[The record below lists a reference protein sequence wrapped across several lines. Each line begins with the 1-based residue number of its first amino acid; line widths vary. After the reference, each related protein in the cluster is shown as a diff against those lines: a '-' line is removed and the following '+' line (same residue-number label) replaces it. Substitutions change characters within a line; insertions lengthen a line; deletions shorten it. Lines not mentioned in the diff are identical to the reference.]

1 MTTPTPP
8 RLSLWLSLAL
18 LLSSCGGSDAPT
30 APGLHV
36 QQVTVFGDSLS
47 DVGTYG
53 PLTGEAAKPGKFT
66 VNPGLV
72 WAEVVAARYG
82 VTLKPRRLVGDGPQA
97 QVVGGNDYAE
107 GGARVALLPGVSALG
122 RNDDVTP
129 VRAQISARLAQG
141 PMGSH
146 ELVLLAAG
154 GNDLYAQFDAA
165 FWSRPAGQDEAEAL
179 AQATAGVDEAA
190 DALAAEVQRLLQH
203 GAPLVVLGLA
213 LDFSSNPFAQRW
225 LDEKQRRQVRVW
237 AQRFEQRLQAA
248 LGQPPGLVWVDWGPL
263 GERLL
268 AQPGTYGLIDVQTP
282 ACSNTTPSPSA
293 VFCSAETL
301 VQPDAAD
308 RFLYADDFH
317 FTPRGHALLAE
328 EVLKKLKALAH

>member
-1 MTTPTPP
+1 MKTPTPP

-18 LLSSCGGSDAPT
+18 LLSSCGGSDSSPAPS
-30 APGLHV
+30 LHV

-53 PLTGEAAKPGKFT
+53 PLAGEAAKPGKFT

-82 VTLKPRRLVGDGPQA
+82 VALKPRRLVGDGPQA

-141 PMGSH
+141 PMTKN

-165 FWSRPAGQDEAEAL
+165 FWSRPPGVDEGQAL
-179 AQATAGVDEAA
+179 AQATAGVDQAA
-190 DALAAEVQRLLQH
+190 DDLAAEVQRLLQH

-225 LDEKQRRQVRVW
+225 LDEKQRRQVRTW
-237 AQRFEQRLQAA
+237 AQRFEQRLRAA

-263 GERLL
+263 GERIQ
-268 AQPGTYGLIDVQTP
+268 AQPATYGLIDVQTP

-328 EVLKKLKALAH
+328 EVLKKLEALAH

>member
-1 MTTPTPP
+1 MKTLTSPHTG
-8 RLSLWLSLAL
+8 LWLSLAL
-18 LLSSCGGSDAPT
+18 LLTSCGGNDAPP
-30 APGLHV
+30 APPLHV

-53 PLTGEAAKPGKFT
+53 PLAGAASQPGKFT

-82 VTLKPRRLVGDGPQA
+82 VTLTPRRLVGEGPQA

-107 GGARVALLPGVSALG
+107 GGARVALQPGVSALG

-141 PMGSH
+141 PMAKD

-154 GNDLYAQFDAA
+154 GNDLFAQFDAA
-165 FWSRPAGQDEAEAL
+165 FWSRPPGQDEDQAL
-179 AQATAGVDEAA
+179 AQATAGVEQAA
-190 DALAAEVQRLLQH
+190 DDLAAEVQRLLQH

-213 LDFSSNPFAQRW
+213 LDFSNNPFALRW
-225 LDEKQRRQVRVW
+225 LDETQRRQVRAW
-237 AQRFEQRLQAA
+237 ARHFEQRLQST

-268 AQPGTYGLIDVQTP
+268 AQPATYGLIDVQTP
-282 ACSNTTPSPSA
+282 ACTNTTPSASA
-293 VFCSAETL
+293 VFCSAQTL
-301 VQPDAAD
+301 LQPDAAE

-328 EVLKKLKALAH
+328 EVLKKLEALAH